1 MNEEVKIIIKAI
13 VDQAVKEVNKVKKE
27 LQEVKKQG
35 KETEKV
41 QESFKKVAKQA
52 AVLTTTVTALVAGLV
67 KLGTEATNMQK
78 TYGRLEAGF
87 QSAGASAEQAQK
99 TFQGL
104 YRFLGDTD
112 TALEASN
119 LLAQLTTDEKNL
131 AEWTTILQGVYARF
145 PDSIPTEGLAEAA
158 NETAKVGQ
166 VSGVLAD
173 ALNWAGVSEDAFN
186 QKLAA
191 TNSESEREAL
201 IRSTLLSLYGQS
213 AAMYERNSASA
224 LAYNESQYRLN
235 SALASA
241 AKYFTPLLTAL
252 NNMAATLI
260 QAVGPAISKIV
271 SYLVVLVQWITTAA
285 SYITSF
291 FGAFDN
297 KSKAVSTVSNSVS
310 SLNTNISGATS
321 GVSNLGGAFNDATK
335 KAEKLKRV
343 TAGFDELN
351 IISSQTTTSS
361 SSGAGGGGGAV
372 AAPNFGDLGI
382 GEFTMPD
389 MGLEQFKLDLEEA
402 KEKIK
407 ALLVLVGLV
416 AAGIGTWKVLDAI
429 TNPALNLGAIFKD
442 LAGKVLMIGGA
453 ILLVTGYSDA
463 WVNGVG
469 WGNLLAVLG
478 GISAIIGGL
487 YISFGGLAASIGT
500 VAGGVALLVL
510 GVKDFI
516 NNGPTMQNTILI
528 IGGAIAVAVGLAT
541 SGVSVLVS
549 AIVGAVAAVGAF
561 TAAILLEE
569 PAIMSVKDAQEALT
583 AAKERAAEAEMG
595 YINAV
600 DAAEASQK
608 RLADAEKAAG
618 MTGEELYTKV
628 QNGTLDYANMTE
640 AQKEL
645 YKAYLDNEQK
655 QADLKAATEEL
666 EAAKKAETIASFEN
680 QLELA
685 KESGNY
691 DEFKKSVVDAYK
703 KGELSADEART
714 LIEKSMSEMSD
725 ASQQTFMEDIP
736 GDLKDGMDPHKFEST
751 GTKIK
756 KWFSDLWTSIKKT
769 FSDAASAVANA
780 VSSAFKKALNW
791 VLEKAVNIING
802 FINAINFAINII
814 NKIPG
819 VNISKLSKLD
829 VPKLA
834 KGGVVSSATLAV
846 VGEQGREAVMPLENN
861 LGWLDKLAD
870 MLSERM
876 GNGSNGPIIL
886 QIDGKTFAQ
895 VSVDSINQLTRQTGN
910 LPLVLV

>member
-1 MNEEVKIIIKAI
+1 MNEEVKIIIKAV

-41 QESFKKVAKQA
+41 SESFKKVAKQA

-87 QSAGASAEQAQK
+87 QSAGASAEQARK

-158 NETAKVGQ
+158 NETAKVGK
-166 VSGVLAD
+166 VTGVLAD
-173 ALNWAGVSEDAFN
+173 ALNWAGVSEDSFN

-191 TNSESEREAL
+191 LNSESEREAF
-201 IRSTLLSLYGQS
+201 IRSTLLGLYGQS
-213 AAMYERNSASA
+213 AALYERNSASA
-224 LAYNESQYRLN
+224 LAYNESQYKLN

-241 AKYFTPLLTAL
+241 AKYFIPLLTAL

-285 SYITSF
+285 SYIASF

-297 KSKAVSTVSNSVS
+297 KSKAVSTVSSSVS

-321 GVSNLGGAFNDATK
+321 GVSNLGGAFGDATK
-335 KAEKLKRV
+335 EAEKLKRV

-351 IISSQTTTSS
+351 VISSQTTTSS

-453 ILLVTGYSDA
+453 ILLVKGYSDA

-500 VAGGVALLVL
+500 VAGGVAMLVL

-549 AIVGAVAAVGAF
+549 AIVGAVAVVGAF

-583 AAKERAAEAEMG
+583 AAKQRAAEAEMG

-600 DAAEASQK
+600 DAAEAASK
-608 RLADAEKAAG
+608 RLEEAEKAAG
-618 MTGEELYTKV
+618 MTGEELYTQV

-666 EAAKKAETIASFEN
+666 EAAKKAETIASYEN
-680 QLELA
+680 QLALA

-691 DEFKKSVVDAYK
+691 DDFKKSVVDAYK

-846 VGEQGREAVMPLENN
+846 VGEQGKEAVMPLENN

-876 GNGSNGPIIL
+876 GSNGPIIL
-886 QIDGKTFAQ
+886 QVDGKTFAQ

>member
-1 MNEEVKIIIKAI
+1 MNEEVKIIIKAV

-41 QESFKKVAKQA
+41 SESFKKVAKQA

-78 TYGRLEAGF
+78 AYSRLEAGF
-87 QSAGASAEQAQK
+87 QSAGSSAEQAQK

-112 TALEASN
+112 KAIEASN

-191 TNSESEREAL
+191 LNSESEREAF
-201 IRSTLLSLYGQS
+201 IRSTLLGLYGQS
-213 AAMYERNSASA
+213 AALYERNGASA
-224 LAYNESQYRLN
+224 LAYNESQARLN
-235 SALASA
+235 GALASA

-285 SYITSF
+285 SYIASF

-297 KSKAVSTVSNSVS
+297 KSKAVSTVSSSVS

-335 KAEKLKRV
+335 EAEKLKRV

-351 IISSQTTTSS
+351 VISSQTTTSS

-453 ILLVTGYSDA
+453 ILLVKGYSDA

-500 VAGGVALLVL
+500 VAGGVAMLVL

-583 AAKERAAEAEMG
+583 AAKQRAAEAEMG

-600 DAAEASQK
+600 DAAEAAAK
-608 RLADAEKAAG
+608 RLDEAEKAAG
-618 MTGEELYTKV
+618 MTGEELYAKV

-666 EAAKKAETIASFEN
+666 EAAKKAETIASYEN
-680 QLELA
+680 QLALA

-834 KGGVVSSATLAV
+834 KGGVISSATLAV
-846 VGEQGREAVMPLENN
+846 VGEQGKEAVMPLENN

-876 GNGSNGPIIL
+876 GSNGPIIL
-886 QIDGKTFAQ
+886 QVDGKTFAQ